1 MELQLTSL
9 DRLCASSLP
18 GVLQVEYLPL
28 PWVASFDRMRSS
40 ANLLVN
46 PVVVVS
52 QTPAVDWLSVPLL
65 INTRTWEERSERD
78 TQGNFYA
85 QQISGVT
92 PKLRPSVT
100 GLFSKMEKVRYLL
113 RLTDRGGQKWVLGD
127 PDHAFSFQATASL
140 QQDNQYRISFSGR
153 TNTRAAG
160 FVPA

>member
-40 ANLLVN
+40 TNLLVN

-78 TQGNFYA
+78 TQGNFYE
-85 QQISGVT
+85 QEISGVT

-100 GLFSKMEKVRYLL
+100 GLFAKMEKIRYLL
-113 RLTDRGGQKWVLGD
+113 RLTDRVGQQWVLGD
-127 PDHAFSFQATASL
+127 PDHPFEFRATASL
-140 QQDNQYRISFSGR
+140 QQDNQYRITFRS
-153 TNTRAAG
+153 TTKTRAAG

>member
-40 ANLLVN
+40 TNLLVN

-113 RLTDRGGQKWVLGD
+113 RLTDR
-127 PDHAFSFQATASL
+127 
-140 QQDNQYRISFSGR
+140 
-153 TNTRAAG
+153 
-160 FVPA
+160 